1 MDNQQFRTPMVV
13 CAGSPRRFSLVS
25 TVAEA
30 SDFLADHEPKKYC
43 FQWADAM
50 NQCAGAEIGTNSVA
64 SAGSAFVL
72 ALRTAGMQIDTTV
85 LLY

>member
-1 MDNQQFRTPMVV
+1 MDSQQFRTPMVV

-30 SDFLADHEPKKYC
+30 TDFLIDHRAKNDC
-43 FQWADAM
+43 AQWTDAM

-72 ALRTAGMQIDTTV
+72 ALRAAGIQIDTTV